1 VLREVAAGAVLVD
14 GQPCRSLAMVQREAP
29 VPGADEVVMP
39 LAALAAPSAASG
51 RPLVTEAVDAGYPG
65 DPLGFAG
72 DLARLLLPPLLRLLH
87 LGVALEAHGQNTLV
101 GLRDGRPVRVY
112 YRDFGGVR
120 LSPARLATAGIATPK
135 LHGDLATDDPRELR
149 TKLFAAVVAT
159 VLAEL
164 AATLER
170 EYGTD
175 PDAVWRLV
183 ADAAGDACG
192 AGFSQRSTA
201 AGGGPAPGDADALFG
216 PELPVKAMTAMRLSD
231 QPLTDVWTPLP
242 NPLAGRR

>member
-1 VLREVAAGAVLVD
+1 
-14 GQPCRSLAMVQREAP
+14 
-29 VPGADEVVMP
+29 MP
-39 LAALAAPSAASG
+39 LAALAAPSPASG
-51 RPLVTEAVDAGYPG
+51 RPLLAEAVDAGYQG
-65 DPLGFAG
+65 DALGFAG

-120 LSPARLATAGIATPK
+120 LSPARLAAAGVATPK
-135 LHGDLATDDPRELR
+135 LHGDLATDDPGELR

-170 EYGTD
+170 GYGTD

-183 ADAAGDACG
+183 AAAG
-192 AGFSQRSTA
+192 
-201 AGGGPAPGDADALFG
+201 PDADALFG
-216 PELPVKAMTAMRLSD
+216 PDLPVKAMTAMRLSD